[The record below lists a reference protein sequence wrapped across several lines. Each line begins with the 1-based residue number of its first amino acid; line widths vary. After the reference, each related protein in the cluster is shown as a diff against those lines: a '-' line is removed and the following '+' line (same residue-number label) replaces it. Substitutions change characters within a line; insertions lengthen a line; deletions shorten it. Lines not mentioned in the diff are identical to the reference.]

1 MQRAMASLLEGI
13 PGDAHQQAV
22 AQDIA
27 SLPMRMGGL
36 GIRSASR
43 LAPAAFWA
51 SWADALPM
59 LEKRLPPLAAEI
71 TTILEGEQ
79 VGGCLGVATRVLDRR
94 GFVSRP
100 DWFALQSG
108 ARPRQQHMSEPG
120 EWPHGWQYFAS
131 SASEHHFRETVVHS
145 GAGASDVL
153 CGCPTAPEFRIA
165 PLVFRTIVCER
176 LRLPLWLT
184 ESTCECGAALW
195 SSSRSVSTFR
205 EVEISGN
212 GSRENVSAGVSGG
225 TW

>member
-79 VGGCLGVATRVLDRR
+79 VEGCLGELQLATRVL
-94 GFVSRP
+94 GSNTCLNL
-100 DWFALQSG
+100 ASG
-108 ARPRQQHMSEPG
+108 RMVGST
-120 EWPHGWQYFAS
+120 S
-131 SASEHHFRETVVHS
+131 
-145 GAGASDVL
+145 
-153 CGCPTAPEFRIA
+153 
-165 PLVFRTIVCER
+165 
-176 LRLPLWLT
+176 RLPLP
-184 ESTCECGAALW
+184 STTFRRPFNLPNRAPQTRLICVHTR
-195 SSSRSVSTFR
+195 SRSQRRLVWMSHST
-205 EVEISGN
+205 
-212 GSRENVSAGVSGG
+212 
-225 TW
+225 